1 MPYISIGN
9 GSLGYGIFGK
19 VVLPPLH
26 FTSRADLLDNEPL
39 IFSTFYNLGRLG
51 AYQITKVWFLLMFFI
66 HSFPLNLSLSS
77 PNSLIASRRSQI
89 SHSTL
94 LGNSSSN
101 IIKLHHLQFVFYKNI
116 VRISAMSNE
125 DLLASSSQ

>member
-1 MPYISIGN
+1 MAHSVMEYLEKLFCHPFI
-9 GSLGYGIFGK
+9 
-19 VVLPPLH
+19 LPLEQT
-26 FTSRADLLDNEPL
+26 FLIMNLL
-39 IFSTFYNLGRLG
+39 FSTFYNLGRLG